1 MLTQRTIY
9 LLFSQICCF
18 RNVYPSH
25 FQLNF
30 WTIVLRLFTK
40 RCQPPLWPLLQ
51 VANSRNLV
59 LQLSHMFVSTNHSP
73 GWVFLLLRK
82 VYLLQKDLFSMN
94 KGLEY
99 GKKRKNKTKSPL
111 MIYIVLKL
119 SQNGEAH
126 TCYKIF
132 KVCLTN
138 LGHFALKI

>member
-1 MLTQRTIY
+1 
-9 LLFSQICCF
+9 
-18 RNVYPSH
+18 
-25 FQLNF
+25 
-30 WTIVLRLFTK
+30 
-40 RCQPPLWPLLQ
+40 
-51 VANSRNLV
+51 
-59 LQLSHMFVSTNHSP
+59 MFVSTNHSP